1 MMEIQRHRLVLITP
15 PFQGHLTPM
24 LHLATVLHSKGF
36 SITVAHAHFNS
47 PDPSNHPNFCFLPLF
62 YGLSDTHISS
72 KNVVDITATLNTKCV
87 SPIKEAL
94 IDQIEKANINH
105 EKIACVIYDGLM
117 YSIDSVAREL
127 KLPNIVLRT
136 TSATNFLTYHTFLQR
151 QSSGWLPLQDS
162 MSLDLVPEL
171 EPLRFKDLPMFNSCD
186 IQKQIAKTVAVRP
199 SLGVICNTVNC
210 LEEESLYRL
219 HQVYKVSFF
228 PIGPLHMIAEE
239 DSSSS
244 SFVEEDYSCI
254 GWLKK
259 QPKESVLYVSLGSI
273 ASWEEKELTE
283 VACGLANSKQ
293 KFLWVIR
300 PGTISDVSEWLES
313 LCKDVRVAI
322 AERGC
327 IVKWAPQGEVL
338 ADEAVGGFW
347 SHCGWNSTL
356 ESLCEGVPMMCQPH
370 FGDQRVNARLLSHVW
385 KVGLEWSN
393 VMERNEIE
401 VAVRRLMVNSEGKEM
416 RQKALKLKNE
426 IKIAVKDG
434 SSYDAL
440 NRLVKS
446 ILSMNL

>member
-1 MMEIQRHRLVLITP
+1 
-15 PFQGHLTPM
+15 
-24 LHLATVLHSKGF
+24 
-36 SITVAHAHFNS
+36 
-47 PDPSNHPNFCFLPLF
+47 
-62 YGLSDTHISS
+62 
-72 KNVVDITATLNTKCV
+72 
-87 SPIKEAL
+87 
-94 IDQIEKANINH
+94 
-105 EKIACVIYDGLM
+105 
-117 YSIDSVAREL
+117 
-127 KLPNIVLRT
+127 
-136 TSATNFLTYHTFLQR
+136 
-151 QSSGWLPLQDS
+151 

-171 EPLRFKDLPMFNSCD
+171 EPLRFKDLPMLNSGD
-186 IQKQIAKTVAVRP
+186 MQKEIAKSMAVRP
-199 SLGVICNTVNC
+199 SLGVICNTVDC
-210 LEEESLYRL
+210 LEEESLSRL
-219 HQVYKVSFF
+219 HQVYKFSFF

-254 GWLKK
+254 GWLKN
-259 QPKESVLYVSLGSI
+259 QPRKSVLYVSLGSI

-283 VACGLANSKQ
+283 VAWGLANSKQ

-300 PGTISDVSEWLES
+300 PGTISDVSEWLQS
-313 LCKDVRVAI
+313 LPKDVRVAI

-338 ADEAVGGFW
+338 AHQAVGGFW

-370 FGDQRVNARLLSHVW
+370 FGDQKVNARLLSHVW

-393 VMERNEIE
+393 VMERDEIE
-401 VAVRRLMVNSEGKEM
+401 GAVRRLMVNPEGKEM

-426 IKIAVKDG
+426 IKVAVKDG

-446 ILSMNL
+446 ILSVNV